1 MEDRNES
8 RRRELEEILELRR
21 SFGTLGRRL
30 VNRQTPIRTSPKP
43 TVIPLGTQS
52 AKADPD
58 AAAPPDEEEAQARE
72 QEQEAREQEREREQE
87 PDRSQQREPAE
98 PDQEADQQPD
108 QEPDQE
114 PEAEPDQEVDQRADQ
129 QPELDWDRVSTA
141 VRRIAPVVDE
151 SYRLQTQTAGQPFK
165 IPDPPAARRR
175 PPWPWLA
182 GLVAVF
188 ALGIAVGQVVVQ
200 PSPRPAPPASSQAAP
215 AASTPLS
222 SAAPA
227 PQASV
232 PPSCLVTAQ
241 RADVLIDL
249 LVRKARGIEVTRAL
263 HEYTLASQTC
273 RKEASS
279 R

>member
-1 MEDRNES
+1 MPTEDRNEN

-30 VNRQTPIRTSPKP
+30 VNRQTPIPTSLKP

-52 AKADPD
+52 ATADPD
-58 AAAPPDEEEAQARE
+58 AAARPDEAKE
-72 QEQEAREQEREREQE
+72 QEQARQPEQAQQPEPEQAQE
-87 PDRSQQREPAE
+87 PEPEPAE
-98 PDQEADQQPD
+98 PDQADQQPV
-108 QEPDQE
+108 QETEPDQ
-114 PEAEPDQEVDQRADQ
+114 QEDQ

-141 VRRIAPVVDE
+141 VQRIAPVVDE
-151 SYRLQTQTAGQPFK
+151 SYRLQAQTANQPFR

-175 PPWPWLA
+175 PRWPWLV

-188 ALGIAVGQVVVQ
+188 ALGMAVGHVVLQ
-200 PSPRPAPPASSQAAP
+200 PSQRSVPPASSQAAP
-215 AASTPLS
+215 APSTPLS
-222 SAAPA
+222 STAPPP
-227 PQASV
+227 PQVSV
-232 PPSCLVTAQ
+232 PPSCLVTA
-241 RADVLIDL
+241 RLADALIDL

-263 HEYTLASQTC
+263 KEYTLASQTC

>member
-1 MEDRNES
+1 MEDRNEN

-30 VNRQTPIRTSPKP
+30 VNRQTPISTSLKP

-52 AKADPD
+52 ATADPD
-58 AAAPPDEEEAQARE
+58 AAARPDEAKE
-72 QEQEAREQEREREQE
+72 QEQAQQPEPEQAQE
-87 PDRSQQREPAE
+87 PEPEPEPAE
-98 PDQEADQQPD
+98 PDQADQQPV
-108 QEPDQE
+108 QETEPDQ
-114 PEAEPDQEVDQRADQ
+114 QEDQ

-141 VRRIAPVVDE
+141 VQRIAPVVDE
-151 SYRLQTQTAGQPFK
+151 SYRLQAQTANQPFR
-165 IPDPPAARRR
+165 IPEPPAARRR
-175 PPWPWLA
+175 PRWPWLV

-188 ALGIAVGQVVVQ
+188 ALGMAVGHVVLQ
-200 PSPRPAPPASSQAAP
+200 PSQRSAPPASSQAAP
-215 AASTPLS
+215 APSTPLS
-222 SAAPA
+222 STAPPP

-241 RADVLIDL
+241 RADALIDL

-263 HEYTLASQTC
+263 KEYTLASQTC